1 MSKFTIFHNPR
12 CRKSREALAL
22 LQEST
27 TDIEIVEYLKANLTE
42 ADISSLLT
50 KLNKPAEEV
59 IRKGEEIY
67 KSNFKGKT
75 LTESEWI
82 KAIAENPILLER
94 PIVIKDDSALVCRP
108 PELVNEIL

>member
-22 LQEST
+22 LKEST
-27 TDIEIVEYLKANLTE
+27 TDIEVVEYLKANLTE
-42 ADISSLLT
+42 ADISSLLS
-50 KLNKPAEEV
+50 KLNRPAEEV

-67 KSNFKGKT
+67 KSNFKNRT
-75 LTESEWI
+75 LTEAEWI
-82 KAIAENPILLER
+82 RVLAENPVLLER
-94 PIVIKDDSALVCRP
+94 PIVIKEDSALICRP